1 MINELPLILVRS
13 EEREGIIM
21 SGHSKWANIK
31 HKKARQDEAKGAIFT
46 KMSKEIMVAVKQG
59 GPDPEGNFRLKL
71 CIQKAKANNMPND
84 NINRAI
90 QKASGGTEGDNFEEI
105 YYEGYGPGGVAI
117 LLAIL
122 TDNRNR
128 TASEIRYI
136 FSRNGGNLGET
147 GCVAWMFE
155 RKGRLT
161 VDLEDGDEDQLMM
174 SALEAGAEDFKVV
187 DGIGEIITEP
197 DALEEVRAQLM
208 KNDIKIEDAEVT
220 MIPQNLVEVTELD
233 QAKKLL
239 SMFESLEEHDD
250 VQNVYGNFDIPESI
264 LEQIEE

>member
-1 MINELPLILVRS
+1 
-13 EEREGIIM
+13 M

-46 KMSKEIMVAVKQG
+46 KISKEIMVAVKQG
-59 GPDPEGNFRLKL
+59 GPDPDGNFRLKL
-71 CIQKAKANNMPND
+71 CIQKAKASNMPND

-90 QKASGGTEGDNFEEI
+90 QKASGSGDGDNFEEI

-117 LLAIL
+117 LVDIL

-147 GCVAWMFE
+147 GCVAWMFN

-161 VDLEDGDEDQLMM
+161 VDLEGKGEDELMM
-174 SALEAGAEDFKVV
+174 LALEAGADDFKSE
-187 DGIGEIITEP
+187 DGIAEIITEP
-197 DALEEVRAQLM
+197 DSLEEIRSQIIG
-208 KNDIKIEDAEVT
+208 KGIELQEAEVT
-220 MIPQNLVEVTELD
+220 MIPQNLVEVSDLE

-239 SMFESLEEHDD
+239 KLVEALEDHDD
-250 VQNVYGNFDIPESI
+250 VQNVYGNFDIPEII
-264 LEQIEE
+264 LNQID

>member
-1 MINELPLILVRS
+1 
-13 EEREGIIM
+13 M

-46 KMSKEIMVAVKQG
+46 KVSKEIMIAVRQG

-90 QKASGGTEGDNFEEI
+90 QKASGGTEGDAFEEI

-117 LLAIL
+117 LLDIL

-147 GCVAWMFE
+147 GCVAWMFD

-161 VDLEDGDEDQLMM
+161 VDLDGRDEDELMM
-174 SALEAGAEDFKVV
+174 LALDAGAEDFKSE
-187 DGIGEIITEP
+187 DGIAEIITEP
-197 DALEEVRAQLM
+197 DSLEEIRAQIM
-208 KNDIKIEDAEVT
+208 GQGIEPEEAEVT
-220 MIPQNLVEVTELD
+220 MIPQNTIEVTDLE
-233 QAKKLL
+233 QARKLL
-239 SMFESLEEHDD
+239 KLVDILEDHDD
-250 VQNVYGNFDIPESI
+250 VQNVYGNFDIPENI
-264 LEQIEE
+264 LAQLD

>member
-1 MINELPLILVRS
+1 MLDTVDGFKK
-13 EEREGIIM
+13 EREIFM

-31 HKKARQDEAKGAIFT
+31 HKKARQDEAKGAVFT
-46 KMSKEIMVAVKQG
+46 KISKEIMVAVKQG

-90 QKASGGTEGDNFEEI
+90 QKASGSADSDNFEEI

-147 GCVAWMFE
+147 GCVAWMFD

-161 VDLEDGDEDQLMM
+161 VNLEDQDEDELMM
-174 SALEAGAEDFKVV
+174 LALEAGAEDFKAE
-187 DGIGEIITEP
+187 DGMGEIITEP
-197 DALEEVRAQLM
+197 DSLEEVRAQLM
-208 KNDIKIEDAEVT
+208 NSGLQIEEAEVT
-220 MIPQNLVEVTELD
+220 MIPQNTVEVTELE

-239 SMFESLEEHDD
+239 KMVDALEDHDD
-250 VQNVYGNFDIPESI
+250 VQNVYGNFDIPENI
-264 LEQIEE
+264 LNQLED

>member
-1 MINELPLILVRS
+1 
-13 EEREGIIM
+13 M

-90 QKASGGTEGDNFEEI
+90 QKASGSTDGDNFEEI

-147 GCVAWMFE
+147 GCVSWMFD

-161 VDLEDGDEDQLMM
+161 VDLEDRDEDELMM
-174 SALEAGAEDFKVV
+174 LALEAGAEDFKVD

-208 KNDIKIEDAEVT
+208 NNGIEIQEAEVT
-220 MIPQNLVEVTELD
+220 MIPQNTVEVSDID

-239 SMFESLEEHDD
+239 KMVDSLEDHDD

-264 LEQIEE
+264 LAQIED